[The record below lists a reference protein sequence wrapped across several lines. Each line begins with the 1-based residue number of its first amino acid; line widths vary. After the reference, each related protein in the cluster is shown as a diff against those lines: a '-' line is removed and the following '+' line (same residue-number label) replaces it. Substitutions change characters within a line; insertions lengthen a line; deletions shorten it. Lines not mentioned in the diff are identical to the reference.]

1 MINQAWFSC
10 LDFVWLIYNLFIIFE
25 KSRNIMMSGI
35 RKHKRILVY
44 FLILAILVFAKQ
56 YGFLIPSSELD
67 YNVEDLKLAKQHNH
81 NSDFIFTKEIKHLK
95 VYKLIKK
102 VNIERAVLKV
112 VNHSSSVLSSFY
124 NFKSF
129 FVLFNTSILK
139 LNCVLRI

>member
-1 MINQAWFSC
+1 
-10 LDFVWLIYNLFIIFE
+10 
-25 KSRNIMMSGI
+25 MMSGI